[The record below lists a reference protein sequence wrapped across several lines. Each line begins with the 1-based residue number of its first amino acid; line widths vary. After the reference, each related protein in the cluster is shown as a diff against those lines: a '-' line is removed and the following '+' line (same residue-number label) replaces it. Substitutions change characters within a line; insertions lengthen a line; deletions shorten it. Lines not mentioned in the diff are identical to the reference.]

1 MGPEQRSD
9 AASSTY
15 RPSLPQHPRMLNVTE
30 KGKAGKIYLP
40 RGLFRSLSSQ
50 TVHVVVTILNI
61 PQLGM
66 FQV

>member
-1 MGPEQRSD
+1 
-9 AASSTY
+9 
-15 RPSLPQHPRMLNVTE
+15 MLNVTE